1 MLNNDFYFD
10 IGKVSIAHEFTL
22 DEGNR
27 CDYSQGRKVNGI
39 SLALEGQAQYRS
51 VSGKKYIINEGDVL
65 FLPSSSAYTIDI
77 NGSYHHY
84 TVNFALHGEY
94 SNALPY
100 SEITVLHT
108 ENAQYF
114 KTAFARLCEV
124 WSEKK
129 SGYEMKATMYAYRLL
144 EAFVSEMNAK
154 KLENNHTYH
163 TLSKAKEYIDKNYSK
178 SITISSLAKLCDM
191 SETNFRRTF
200 LSTFGQTP
208 IAYRDKVRLQS
219 AKEFLESGFY
229 SVGEV
234 AMRCGFDDVSYF
246 CRFFKKHTG
255 LTPLEFAQNVI

>member
-1 MLNNDFYFD
+1 
-10 IGKVSIAHEFTL
+10 
-22 DEGNR
+22 
-27 CDYSQGRKVNGI
+27 
-39 SLALEGQAQYRS
+39 
-51 VSGKKYIINEGDVL
+51 
-65 FLPSSSAYTIDI
+65 
-77 NGSYHHY
+77 
-84 TVNFALHGEY
+84 
-94 SNALPY
+94 
-100 SEITVLHT
+100 
-108 ENAQYF
+108 
-114 KTAFARLCEV
+114 
-124 WSEKK
+124 
-129 SGYEMKATMYAYRLL
+129 MKATMYAYRLL